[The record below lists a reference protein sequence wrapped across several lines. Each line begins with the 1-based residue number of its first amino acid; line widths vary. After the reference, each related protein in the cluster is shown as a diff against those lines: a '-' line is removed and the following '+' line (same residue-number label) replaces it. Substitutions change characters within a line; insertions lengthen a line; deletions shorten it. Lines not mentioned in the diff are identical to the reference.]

1 MRVTNQGFFKNA
13 VASIQ
18 DLQRELNAVQE
29 QIATGRRIQQPSD
42 DPNGAARILDYQE
55 SLATL
60 TQYQR
65 NTELASNRLRLSED
79 TLTRATNALQR
90 VRELT
95 LQAANASQTNETR
108 TFIATELRASVDE
121 LLSLANTRDASD
133 QFLFSGFQSGTQP
146 FSRQGAGFVYNG
158 DDGQRFVQVSA
169 SRQLSDTNSGD
180 EIFGRIREGNG
191 QILVTPGGANQGTGV
206 AINEV
211 LTRVQGYG
219 FEQFQ
224 IEFIDP
230 QNYEVRDGGGA
241 VLATGTFE
249 PGQSIDVGPTQ
260 IRING
265 EPEAGDVFDI
275 GPAPNRDVF
284 SIVDD
289 IADALL
295 TGTSDAASRAVLDS
309 AITRGLDGLDRSL
322 ERVLE
327 VRTSIGSRLAA
338 AESQIDT
345 NLGTELVLQE
355 ALAGVQDLDLA
366 EAASRL
372 AAQAA
377 ALEAAQQSFIRLQ
390 SLSLFN
396 FL

>member
-1 MRVTNQGFFKNA
+1 MRVTNQSFFKNA

-18 DLQRELNAVQE
+18 DLQRELNVVQE

-55 SLATL
+55 SLSTL

-108 TFIATELRASVDE
+108 TFIATELRESVDE

-146 FSRQGAGFVYNG
+146 FSRQGSGFVYNG

-224 IEFIDP
+224 IAFIDP

-249 PGQSIDVGPTQ
+249 PGQSIDAGPTQ

-284 SIVDD
+284 AIVDD

-295 TGTSDAASRAVLDS
+295 TGTSDAASRAVLDN